1 MAHSARTLPG
11 VSAPSSVVR
20 SIIEIARSIAHALA
34 VVLIDRV
41 ASVAA
46 RASAP
51 TWSTPGSPCRK
62 RRSEESEAVIAGE
75 SASAEGSRSP
85 DRRGSGR
92 GHRSTLPPQQAS
104 TPAACR
110 RALAR
115 ASVREATAASLEGG
129 PVRILFTSTPGYGH
143 VLPMLPLARAALL
156 AGHQVR
162 WATGADACRVVRA
175 AGIDA
180 TEAGLTDAEVAPMRA
195 EARRAAAGLAPEEV
209 PMRVFPL
216 LFGAARTGPMLAAVL
231 PLARDWRPDLIV
243 HENGELAA
251 PLVGTLLGVPHAV
264 HAFGGAIPAAILA
277 DGGEHVAAL
286 WSRHGLEMPL
296 YAGCYQ
302 HLYLDICPPALQTV
316 PMDHIRDVRAA
327 RPVTYD
333 GEDVPELAAVLPEDD
348 GRPLVYVTLGTV
360 SNRVDLMSAVVQMV
374 SGLGVRLLVTV
385 GPGIDPAALGPQ
397 PAGVR
402 VRAVGAAGPGAAAL
416 RCRGVPRGFGH
427 AAGDRGTRAAPA
439 LPPAGGRPVPQRD
452 GAGACP
458 GGVGAAPGRGVAGGC
473 RRRAAG
479 RPGGRAA
486 PRRSRPGARRDRGDW
501 QHGGTESVSP
511 TRSAREEKVL
521 ARIDRAL
528 ATF

>member
-1 MAHSARTLPG
+1 M
-11 VSAPSSVVR
+11 
-20 SIIEIARSIAHALA
+20 
-34 VVLIDRV
+34 
-41 ASVAA
+41 
-46 RASAP
+46 
-51 TWSTPGSPCRK
+51 
-62 RRSEESEAVIAGE
+62 
-75 SASAEGSRSP
+75 
-85 DRRGSGR
+85 
-92 GHRSTLPPQQAS
+92 
-104 TPAACR
+104 
-110 RALAR
+110 
-115 ASVREATAASLEGG
+115 
-129 PVRILFTSTPGYGH
+129 RILFTSTPGYGH

-156 AGHQVR
+156 SGHQVR
-162 WATGADACRVVRA
+162 WATGPDACRVVRA

-195 EARRAAAGLAPEEV
+195 EARRASVGLAPEEV

-251 PLVGTLLGVPHAV
+251 PLVATLLGVPHAV

-286 WSRHGLEMPL
+286 WSRHGLEMPP

-402 VRAVGAAGPGAAAL
+402 VQQWVPQARVLPHCAAVVSHGGSGTLLATAALGLPQLCLPQAADQFRNATGLVRARAGLALHPDAVSPEAVADALRAVLADEQLRAGAGRVRDEIAAM
-416 RCRGVPRGFGH
+416 P
-427 AAGDRGTRAAPA
+427 APA
-439 LPPAGGRPVPQRD
+439 QV
-452 GAGACP
+452 
-458 GGVGAAPGRGVAGGC
+458 
-473 RRRAAG
+473 
-479 RPGGRAA
+479 
-486 PRRSRPGARRDRGDW
+486 
-501 QHGGTESVSP
+501 VSELEKLV
-511 TRSAREEKVL
+511 TRV
-521 ARIDRAL
+521 
-528 ATF
+528 